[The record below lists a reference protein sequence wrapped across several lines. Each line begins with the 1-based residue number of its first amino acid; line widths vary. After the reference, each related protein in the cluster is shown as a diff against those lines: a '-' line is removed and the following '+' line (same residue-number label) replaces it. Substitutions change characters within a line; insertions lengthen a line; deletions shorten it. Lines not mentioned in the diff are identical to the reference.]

1 MEKGRQ
7 PTSERRK
14 GQSSDG
20 ERKGTH
26 DLGGEVAAEV
36 VDAKVAVD
44 AVVVEAV
51 LVDVDACAVDE
62 EIEPVLLA
70 RQLLEDG
77 GRLGE
82 VAEVDVPP
90 LDEGIGLLGLDLGDG
105 LVALLL
111 SAVEHD
117 NLGAGLG
124 ERARDLEAAVP
135 RRDGE
140 EGVGRVS
147 KAGMAC
153 RGADEPTSSRRAS
166 RVLSRP
172 AGGRRPGRFG
182 LVRRRREDRG
192 QGRRDGPA
200 RRSWGENGGERGD
213 SHAEGASGDEG
224 GPADERG
231 RDADLGADERSEG
244 RLHGAGCWCE
254 REGCVCE

>member
-62 EIEPVLLA
+62 EIKPVLLA

-77 GRLGE
+77 SCLGE

-90 LDEGIGLLGLDLGDG
+90 LDEGVGLLGLDLGDG

-135 RRDGE
+135 
-140 EGVGRVS
+140 
-147 KAGMAC
+147 
-153 RGADEPTSSRRAS
+153 
-166 RVLSRP
+166 
-172 AGGRRPGRFG
+172 
-182 LVRRRREDRG
+182 
-192 QGRRDGPA
+192 
-200 RRSWGENGGERGD
+200 
-213 SHAEGASGDEG
+213 
-224 GPADERG
+224 
-231 RDADLGADERSEG
+231 
-244 RLHGAGCWCE
+244 
-254 REGCVCE
+254 